1 MEKENIDIENL
12 SIINSHLNLSD
23 EQEQKLVN
31 MINNGE
37 LILTKNNIKILNS
50 FYNENIVS
58 ILMSHYSYINLI
70 DQTNFTS
77 LGILKD
83 DDFVNLLRVKKIKV
97 NDDSPFLVKRCA
109 NYILEQLKNNE
120 IDNATLLKLFPDFYM
135 YDQYEIIQ
143 EYLK

>member
-50 FYNENIVS
+50 YYNENIIS
-58 ILMSHYSYINLI
+58 ILLSHYSYINLI

-97 NDDSPFLVKRCA
+97 NDEDRKSVV
-109 NYILEQLKNNE
+109 
-120 IDNATLLKLFPDFYM
+120 
-135 YDQYEIIQ
+135 
-143 EYLK
+143 

>member
-97 NDDSPFLVKRCA
+97 NDDSPFLV
-109 NYILEQLKNNE
+109 
-120 IDNATLLKLFPDFYM
+120 
-135 YDQYEIIQ
+135 
-143 EYLK
+143 

>member
-37 LILTKNNIKILNS
+37 LILTKNNIKILDS

-58 ILMSHYSYINLI
+58 ILMSHYSYIN
-70 DQTNFTS
+70 
-77 LGILKD
+77 
-83 DDFVNLLRVKKIKV
+83 
-97 NDDSPFLVKRCA
+97 
-109 NYILEQLKNNE
+109 
-120 IDNATLLKLFPDFYM
+120 
-135 YDQYEIIQ
+135 
-143 EYLK
+143 